1 MMEQLENAQNSS
13 LTEENGL
20 VTTEEDQDF
29 EYYNGKKMPRLPDFR
44 NDEGEDQ
51 EKTQDEDSNDV
62 QDDTLNTSTDSVEHS
77 KKKLTTLQNKVEQT
91 TYLITSYPLM
101 LKYDRDTS
109 AFLSL
114 LIDNEDYNEKRKKDG
129 YFMAT
134 REYISTKLNITARIQ
149 ERIIDVLVK
158 DGLIEYKRMG
168 VPVRG
173 WIRLN
178 ENAIIK
184 VLEEFKSEQK
194 TKNKPL

>member
-1 MMEQLENAQNSS
+1 MQQLENAKKSS

-51 EKTQDEDSNDV
+51 EKTQDEESNDV
-62 QDDTLNTSTDSVEHS
+62 QYDSLNPSTDSVESS
-77 KKKLTTLQNKVEQT
+77 KKELTTLQNKVEET
-91 TYLITSYPLM
+91 NYLKTSYPLM

-114 LIDNEDYNEKRKKDG
+114 LIDNEDYNEKRKRNG
-129 YFMAT
+129 FFMAT

-168 VPVRG
+168 VPARG

-178 ENAIIK
+178 EKAIIK
-184 VLEEFKSEQK
+184 VLEEFKPKSK
-194 TKNKPL
+194 TNNGSY